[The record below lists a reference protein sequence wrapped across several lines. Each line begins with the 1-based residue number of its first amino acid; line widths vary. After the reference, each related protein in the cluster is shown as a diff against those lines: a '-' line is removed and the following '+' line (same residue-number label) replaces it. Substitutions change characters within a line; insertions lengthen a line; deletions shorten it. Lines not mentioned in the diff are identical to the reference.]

1 MRALISAALGGY
13 LASRFSSSSSKH
25 AHHSTPNVIQQER
38 PSSAKSGNDSP
49 AAAAEQRPPP
59 PCSHQIE
66 LFAPSFSP
74 VPDQK
79 IEAKRVRGGGTNALC
94 ELGIKQ
100 ASNISSSSSS
110 GNNEHINN
118 IVSSRRR
125 RKRRSQY
132 SIDVASDGT
141 VMNIMEFADLPSA
154 LSLMQ
159 ASNRIRE
166 ALCGKLRHRFW
177 EMTFWRDRGIL
188 LYFNQF
194 SMIPRTLS
202 HLPNDPK
209 SWQWNHFMQ
218 AYYSSDYA
226 ARSRKH
232 RMFGRFSYPHNARR
246 LHNPPQRQQQP
257 QHPQHQ
263 QHLDNKQVGNSWEFS
278 PSSSSSSPFSTPSL
292 MFDTQ

>member
-1 MRALISAALGGY
+1 LQIVCTHETSLTARIRKRSFGISLFAFNYVCENEQKQIAFSSKIPPSLCTGY

-94 ELGIKQ
+94 ELRIKQ

-188 LYFNQF
+188 LYFNQCDECV
-194 SMIPRTLS
+194 MNVMTTNLGKLRNYWPTQY
-202 HLPNDPK
+202 N
-209 SWQWNHFMQ
+209 N
-218 AYYSSDYA
+218 
-226 ARSRKH
+226 
-232 RMFGRFSYPHNARR
+232 
-246 LHNPPQRQQQP
+246 
-257 QHPQHQ
+257 
-263 QHLDNKQVGNSWEFS
+263 
-278 PSSSSSSPFSTPSL
+278 
-292 MFDTQ
+292 FD